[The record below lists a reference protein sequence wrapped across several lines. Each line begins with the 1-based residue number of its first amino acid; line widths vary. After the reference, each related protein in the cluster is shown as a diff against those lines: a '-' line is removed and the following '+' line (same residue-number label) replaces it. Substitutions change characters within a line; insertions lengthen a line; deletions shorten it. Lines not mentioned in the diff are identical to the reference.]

1 MQDLQV
7 LPEAHQEADRRHQES
22 PGSHLRRTSPQAPHP
37 QALSPAAP
45 QAPHPQ
51 DLSPAAP
58 NHLSRYYWVRD
69 SYHLKLPVVL
79 ILGQVACQASLV
91 STIEFQVFQVLMYP
105 LEANEGH
112 TQ

>member
-22 PGSHLRRTSPQAPHP
+22 PGSHLRRTSA
-37 QALSPAAP
+37 